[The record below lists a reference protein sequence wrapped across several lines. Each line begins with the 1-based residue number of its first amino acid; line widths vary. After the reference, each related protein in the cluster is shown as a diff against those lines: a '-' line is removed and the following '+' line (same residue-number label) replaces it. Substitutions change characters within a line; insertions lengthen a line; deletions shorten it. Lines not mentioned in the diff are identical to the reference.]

1 MRIVVLATLCLAL
14 AGCGELTSLG
24 SGGDGCDSASASDV
38 TLGIV
43 RDQVIKLAGEAG
55 DDEPALSKAKIR
67 ATVRDLK
74 LSLED
79 IRTSKDDPN
88 SSKTFCTATIKL
100 VAPAQMVIDADA
112 ARQAVGYNSIE
123 ELADNVNVT
132 KEANAF
138 TAEINFNVQPT
149 DDGEKI
155 FSEIEDGGQTFR
167 FFAELVQAALLRSS
181 IMDAQAENDRIASE
195 QQAELDAANREVE
208 LATLEEAKVNNA
220 AAVASINAIWK
231 AIPSG
236 PREQM
241 LPAQRIWL
249 RKTTATCKLEAA
261 AEEDDQEVAR
271 LNCETREQQSR
282 ASYLRSFATEAIN
295 QEYSDQ

>member
-1 MRIVVLATLCLAL
+1 MRVGVLAGLCLAL
-14 AGCGELTSLG
+14 AGCGELKSLG
-24 SGGDGCDSASASDV
+24 SDGGCDSASATEV

-43 RDQVIKLAGEAG
+43 RDQVIKLAGQVEE
-55 DDEPALSKAKIR
+55 DSPALSKSKIR

-79 IRTSKDDPN
+79 IRTAKDDPN

-100 VAPAQMVIDADA
+100 VAPAQMVLDADA

-123 ELADNVNVT
+123 ELADGVNVT
-132 KEANAF
+132 KAANAF
-138 TAEINFNVQPT
+138 SAEINFNVQPT
-149 DDGEKI
+149 DDGDKI
-155 FSEIEDGGQTFR
+155 FSEIEDGSETFN
-167 FFAELVQAALLRSS
+167 FFAELVQASLLRSA
-181 IMDAQAENDRIASE
+181 ILDAKAANDRMAAE

-220 AAVASINAIWK
+220 AAVSSINAIWK
-231 AIPSG
+231 AIPSEA
-236 PREQM
+236 RQQM
-241 LPAQRIWL
+241 LPAQRLWL

-261 AEEDDQEVAR
+261 AQEGDHEVAR

-282 ASYLRSFATEAIN
+282 ASYLRSFATDAIN
-295 QEYSDQ
+295 QEYSE

>member
-1 MRIVVLATLCLAL
+1 MRFVVLAALCLAL
-14 AGCGELTSLG
+14 AGCGKLTSLG
-24 SGGDGCDSASASDV
+24 SDEGCDSTSASEV

-43 RDQVIKLAGEAG
+43 RDQVIKLAGENSDGA
-55 DDEPALSKAKIR
+55 PALSKAKIR

-88 SSKTFCTATIKL
+88 SSKTFCTATIRL
-100 VAPAQMVIDADA
+100 VAPAQMVMDADA
-112 ARQAVGYNSIE
+112 AREAVGYNSIE

-155 FSEIEDGGQTFR
+155 FSEIEDGGETFR
-167 FFAELVQAALLRSS
+167 FFAELVQSALLRSA
-181 IMDAQAENDRIASE
+181 IMDAKAESDRIAAE
-195 QQAELDAANREVE
+195 EQAELEAANREVQ
-208 LATLEEAKVNNA
+208 LAMLEEAKVNNA
-220 AAVASINAIWK
+220 TAVASINAIWK

-236 PREQM
+236 AREQM
-241 LPAQRIWL
+241 LPAQRAWL
-249 RKTTATCKLEAA
+249 RKTAATCKLEAA
-261 AEEDDQEVAR
+261 ADEGDQEVAR

-282 ASYLRSFATEAIN
+282 AAYLRSFATDAIN